1 MWRGGKM
8 FPKKGK
14 VFPGSG
20 QTAHDEMT
28 YPSAIA
34 AGLRKELGDTHQ
46 AVKIVMKWTGANERT
61 VKKWLAGTNGPRGEH
76 LIHLFRHSEQ
86 VFDAFLSL
94 AGREQLLVAKKLIA
108 ARHAIG
114 EVLEI
119 IDKLLSDRLEA

>member
-1 MWRGGKM
+1 M

-14 VFPGSG
+14 VFPNDA
-20 QTAHDEMT
+20 QTARHEMS

-34 AGLRKELGDTHQ
+34 ASLRKELGDTHR

-94 AGREQLLVAKKLIA
+94 AGREQLVVAKKLIA
-108 ARHAIG
+108 ARDAIG
-114 EVLEI
+114 EALEI
-119 IDKLLSDRLEA
+119 IDKLVSRRLEP